1 MHALTKASQI
11 QLPINLP
18 VENGGKVTLRAQR
31 KKIMSKFSK

>member
-18 VENGGKVTLRAQR
+18 VENGGKVTLCERNEKR
-31 KKIMSKFSK
+31 L